1 MNKPGEKMIDNNH
14 TTEDSTVETRILKG
28 KSGNNN
34 FNIDLG
40 ESSYVISDSG
50 GTDTLT
56 FKNTKV
62 ENLEYSIKDGRHY
75 IRDKQTKNVVTFDDT
90 GGAERGENI
99 MKAYNTFQSAYDS
112 NETSIKD
119 AIEKYFGD
127 NINPDFIQRGINDL
141 FYISHHEISPEEL
154 LPQYINNLKNAFGA
168 LINITNSRGDGINS
182 QLFFELKT
190 LFNEFAPQFAK
201 LATNHSNVIEEI
213 ILDGKTHA
221 VKELLFSKALN
232 KTIATSG
239 DDSSKLVDMANVIM
253 LKNVADYSWEE
264 LEKLNIERYNTN
276 TMIEYMAEFKDLGQ
290 RLGIQEL
297 PFYSSSDFMPPIVQ
311 VN

>member
-1 MNKPGEKMIDNNH
+1 MIDNNH

-119 AIEKYFGD
+119 AIDKYFGD

-141 FYISHHEISPEEL
+141 FYISHHETSPEEL

>member
-1 MNKPGEKMIDNNH
+1 MIDNNH
-14 TTEDSTVETRILKG
+14 TTEDSTVETIILKG

-40 ESSYVISDSG
+40 ESSYVIRDSG

-99 MKAYNTFQSAYDS
+99 MEAYNTFQSAYDS
-112 NETSIKD
+112 NETTIKD

-127 NINPDFIQRGINDL
+127 NIDPDFIQRGINDL
-141 FYISHHEISPEEL
+141 FYISYHEISPEGL

-168 LINITNSRGDGINS
+168 LIEITNSRGDGINS
-182 QLFFELKT
+182 LLFLELKT
-190 LFNEFAPQFAK
+190 LFDEFVPQFAK
-201 LATNHSNVIEEI
+201 LANNHSNVIEEI

-221 VKELLFSKALN
+221 VEELLFSKALN
-232 KTIATSG
+232 KTRATYG

-253 LKNVADYSWEE
+253 LKKNVAYYSWEE
-264 LEKLNIERYNTN
+264 LEKLNIERYETN
-276 TMIEYMAEFKDLGQ
+276 TMVEYMAEFKDLGQ